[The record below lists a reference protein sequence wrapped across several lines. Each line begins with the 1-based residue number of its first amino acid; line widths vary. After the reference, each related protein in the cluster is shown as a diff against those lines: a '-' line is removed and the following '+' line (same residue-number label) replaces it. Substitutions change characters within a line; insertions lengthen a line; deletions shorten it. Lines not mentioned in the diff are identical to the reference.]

1 LIWLNSRAILCLQGE
16 GGVGV
21 GGSEGR
27 QRAALTPWQSR
38 LFAVNGALYRC
49 LLFAFGFLCVDV
61 RGRPGWA
68 EGPGRFVSAP
78 TIVSNHVTL
87 ADALLLGAAMRGRL
101 TCVAVS
107 WVGGIPC
114 IASIARA
121 HGVLLVKSA
130 REEAPKTA
138 RVRPQPEA
146 TVEGPPASQASRI
159 SAYQI
164 ERAANPSLL
173 PLLIFPEG
181 TTKAER
187 CLAKFRTGAFLSGQ
201 PVQPVV
207 LRFPH
212 THDDLSWCGTEGI
225 GANFRRMLTTW
236 RNHAVVEWMEPYVPT
251 ERERAD
257 PHAYAQGVQ
266 RAMAEHMALP
276 PQLSSTTIDNKRLAD
291 YIFSSSRPGDADAR
305 TTGAMTAPAWQT
317 SDPQPG
323 SSRVTLS

>member
-1 LIWLNSRAILCLQGE
+1 MPG
-16 GGVGV
+16 
-21 GGSEGR
+21 
-27 QRAALTPWQSR
+27 QSR

-49 LLFAFGFLCVDV
+49 LLFACGFLCVDV

-68 EGPGRFVSAP
+68 EAPGRALAAP

-87 ADALLLGAAMRGRL
+87 ADALLLGAVLRGRI

-107 WVGGIPC
+107 WVGSIPC

-138 RVRPQPEA
+138 REA
-146 TVEGPPASQASRI
+146 TIEGPPASKAGRI
-159 SAYQI
+159 SDYQI

-173 PLLIFPEG
+173 PLLSFLEG

-187 CLAKFRTGAFLSGQ
+187 CLVKFRSGAFLSGQ

-225 GANFRRMLTTW
+225 GANLRRMLTTW
-236 RNHAVVEWMEPYVPT
+236 RNRAVVEWMEPYVPT

-257 PHAYAQGVQ
+257 PHAYAEGVQ

-276 PQLSSTTIDNKRLAD
+276 PQRCSTTIDNKRQST
-291 YIFSSSRPGDADAR
+291 SSPAPGR
-305 TTGAMTAPAWQT
+305 GTPTPAPPAQ
-317 SDPQPG
+317 
-323 SSRVTLS
+323 